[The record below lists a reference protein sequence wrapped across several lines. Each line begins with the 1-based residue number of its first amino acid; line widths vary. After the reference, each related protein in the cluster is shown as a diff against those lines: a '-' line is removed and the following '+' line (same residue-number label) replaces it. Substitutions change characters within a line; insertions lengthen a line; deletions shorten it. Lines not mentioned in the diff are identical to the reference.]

1 MVGKTPPEKIAI
13 ESAGDKIP
21 LQFNL
26 DVHLKDTGS
35 GKCQGQLI
43 FSSDMNPMM
52 KMMVE
57 KPLTNFFNL
66 LAEKMKEIK

>member
-1 MVGKTPPEKIAI
+1 
-13 ESAGDKIP
+13 
-21 LQFNL
+21 
-26 DVHLKDTGS
+26 
-35 GKCQGQLI
+35 
-43 FSSDMNPMM
+43 M